1 MSKNLADRIYNNQQE
16 ASKLEDEIYASLETA
31 FGSTE
36 CGRLTYD
43 YYDRSF
49 EAYQFEPFDMQ
60 PTVEQ
65 LAKIWALGFER
76 FWIHKGDKRVDGPER
91 DQNERYFWRGAP

>member
-1 MSKNLADRIYNNQQE
+1 MTTLADRLYDNQQQT
-16 ASKLEDEIYASLETA
+16 SKLEDELYAALETA
-31 FGSTE
+31 LGSTE

-60 PTVEQ
+60 PTTEQ
-65 LAKIWALGFER
+65 LAQIWALGFNS
-76 FWIHKGDKRVDGPER
+76 FWIHKGDKRVLGPK
-91 DQNERYFWRGAP
+91 NERYFWRGKP

>member
-1 MSKNLADRIYNNQQE
+1 MKTLADRLYDNQQQ
-16 ASKLEDEIYASLETA
+16 ASKLEDKMYAMLETV

-36 CGRLTYD
+36 CGRLSYD

-60 PTVEQ
+60 PNPEQ

-76 FWIHKGDKRVDGPER
+76 FWIHKGDKRVHGPER
-91 DQNERYFWRGAP
+91 EQNERYFWRGQP

>member
-1 MSKNLADRIYNNQQE
+1 MSKTLADRLYDNQQE
-16 ASKLEDEIYASLETA
+16 TSKLEDEIYAALETA

-49 EAYQFEPFDMQ
+49 EAYQFEPYDMQ
-60 PTVEQ
+60 PTPEQ
-65 LAKIWALGFER
+65 LEQIWALGFSR
-76 FWIHKGDKRVDGPER
+76 FWIHKGEKRVDGPAR
-91 DQNERYFWRGAP
+91 ADSERYFWRGAP